1 MRGPA
6 ARARNAGAC
15 SWSLQCEECGTQ
27 GWNGQ
32 MLRDY
37 YGRAPPSFFDCC
49 NAATGRSLMYTSVAR
64 LGIDSAA
71 RARRKLLASVFRR
84 FTEGFDSRVSCRPD
98 FTPPT
103 RAKEAQSHSR
113 EKLQCGGYELAGEG
127 RTDPLRIRRAREGQE
142 SGLERRPERAGAE
155 ASSRHQEGRPH
166 LLLSHR

>member
-64 LGIDSAA
+64 LGNDSAA

-84 FTEGFDSRVSCRPD
+84 FTEGRSEEHTS
-98 FTPPT
+98 
-103 RAKEAQSHSR
+103 ELQSHSDLVCR
-113 EKLQCGGYELAGEG
+113 
-127 RTDPLRIRRAREGQE
+127 
-142 SGLERRPERAGAE
+142 
-155 ASSRHQEGRPH
+155 
-166 LLLSHR
+166 LLLEKKN

>member
-98 FTPPT
+98 FT
-103 RAKEAQSHSR
+103 Q
-113 EKLQCGGYELAGEG
+113 ELVC
-127 RTDPLRIRRAREGQE
+127 PLGFGARRAR
-142 SGLERRPERAGAE
+142 SRPARTRFAMVSKA
-155 ASSRHQEGRPH
+155 AATTTT
-166 LLLSHR
+166 

>member
-1 MRGPA
+1 MRGSA
-6 ARARNAGAC
+6 ARARDAGAC

-37 YGRAPPSFFDCC
+37 YGRAPPSFFDCS

-84 FTEGFDSRVSCRPD
+84 FTEGFVDGIQPGDASTPHDRDRAVAERVR
-98 FTPPT
+98 
-103 RAKEAQSHSR
+103 
-113 EKLQCGGYELAGEG
+113 
-127 RTDPLRIRRAREGQE
+127 
-142 SGLERRPERAGAE
+142 
-155 ASSRHQEGRPH
+155 
-166 LLLSHR
+166 

>member
-37 YGRAPPSFFDCC
+37 YGRGPPSFFDCC
-49 NAATGRSLMYTSVAR
+49 NAATSRVPMYTSVAR

-71 RARRKLLASVFRR
+71 RAGRKLLASVFRR
-84 FTEGFDSRVSCRPD
+84 FTEGFDTPD
-98 FTPPT
+98 FVTPNALLT
-103 RAKEAQSHSR
+103 SH
-113 EKLQCGGYELAGEG
+113 CGSARCWRPQDRGDCPN
-127 RTDPLRIRRAREGQE
+127 RKDPIIDVLPCDDIR
-142 SGLERRPERAGAE
+142 S
-155 ASSRHQEGRPH
+155 
-166 LLLSHR
+166 

>member
-84 FTEGFDSRVSCRPD
+84 YPGKL
-98 FTPPT
+98 PPT
-103 RAKEAQSHSR
+103 RAKEAQSHLR

-142 SGLERRPERAGAE
+142 SGLERRPERAGAQ

>member
-15 SWSLQCEECGTQ
+15 SWSLQCAECDTQ

-64 LGIDSAA
+64 LASTAQHEPGASCWHPCSAAVARVTVLYGID
-71 RARRKLLASVFRR
+71 
-84 FTEGFDSRVSCRPD
+84 RVGHC
-98 FTPPT
+98 
-103 RAKEAQSHSR
+103 HV
-113 EKLQCGGYELAGEG
+113 
-127 RTDPLRIRRAREGQE
+127 
-142 SGLERRPERAGAE
+142 
-155 ASSRHQEGRPH
+155 
-166 LLLSHR
+166 